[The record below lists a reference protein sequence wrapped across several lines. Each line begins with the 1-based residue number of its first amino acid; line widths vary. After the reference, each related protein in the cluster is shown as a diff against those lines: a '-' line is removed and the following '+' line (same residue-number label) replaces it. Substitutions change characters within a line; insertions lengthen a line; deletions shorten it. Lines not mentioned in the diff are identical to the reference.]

1 MEWSVANCHMACTA
15 VWRSSY
21 GRWQRLQ
28 YLGHLQSHK
37 RWFLQGCFDLLRNA
51 IRVCLNLYFFVASI
65 WHGHVKRD
73 DKYKVVN
80 KSSRLSIRINWL
92 RIFLPPNLQGR
103 FLGTPMETLLLT
115 NTTVL
120 RYLHELCFMS
130 IFFFFVI
137 KFGLT
142 EECKEVWEI
151 FMYTIF
157 SCAMNFTFLNLRYL
171 KTICEWNVYM
181 CRRTSGWWKIWGIWA
196 WMHTASQLHGPASSH
211 VCE

>member
-1 MEWSVANCHMACTA
+1 MICCKLSHGLRCSMKEQLWKMAKVAVFGTPTVTRKVIFTRMFWSLEKCHT
-15 VWRSSY
+15 
-21 GRWQRLQ
+21 
-28 YLGHLQSHK
+28 
-37 RWFLQGCFDLLRNA
+37 
-51 IRVCLNLYFFVASI
+51 SI
-65 WHGHVKRD
+65 WPGHVKRD

-80 KSSRLSIRINWL
+80 KSSQLSIKINWL

-130 IFFFFVI
+130 IFFFIVI

-142 EECKEVWEI
+142 EECTEVWEI

-157 SCAMNFTFLNLRYL
+157 PCAMNFTFLNLRYL
-171 KTICEWNVYM
+171 KTICEWNVYL
-181 CRRTSGWWKIWGIWA
+181 CRRTSGWWKIWA
-196 WMHTASQLHGPASSH
+196 WMHTASQLHGPAPSH